1 MPTTPTPFSFI
12 LVRSSACQPPFI
24 SYIIAIYH
32 PLRTCSTFLSSTD
45 MSSMH
50 FTAKQQTTATLLPV
64 GGQRGQ
70 VQHHEGAA
78 GFTVGGCASEGGLE
92 EVGELSKTISKN
104 SNFRESQDMTRR

>member
-92 EVGELSKTISKN
+92 EVRELSKTVSKISI
-104 SNFRESQDMTRR
+104 FRESHDMT

>member
-78 GFTVGGCASEGGLE
+78 GFAVGGCASEGGLQ
-92 EVGELSKTISKN
+92 EVGELSKN
-104 SNFRESQDMTRR
+104 S